1 MTNYLPQ
8 RNNIKDKAD
17 FINQLK
23 TNHKMTNP
31 GIVKVLREA
40 VAENRQDLYNQKGT
54 LIIDIIR
61 AKKMLWGFGNKKDNA
76 EFLTE
81 QGRID
86 LVYRLT
92 DMDIE
97 ELEALN
103 SRLENQINGLMAA
116 MRAAKQ
122 MA

>member
-1 MTNYLPQ
+1 
-8 RNNIKDKAD
+8 
-17 FINQLK
+17 
-23 TNHKMTNP
+23 MTNP
-31 GIVKVLREA
+31 RIVKVLREA